1 MPVSNHM
8 KKFLNLVLKQWIPLS
23 VVIATLGFCLMQT
36 DDLQNIGAILFPLGL
51 LPIAVRLSK
60 YKD

>member
-1 MPVSNHM
+1 M
-8 KKFLNLVLKQWIPLS
+8 KKFLNLVLKQWVPLS